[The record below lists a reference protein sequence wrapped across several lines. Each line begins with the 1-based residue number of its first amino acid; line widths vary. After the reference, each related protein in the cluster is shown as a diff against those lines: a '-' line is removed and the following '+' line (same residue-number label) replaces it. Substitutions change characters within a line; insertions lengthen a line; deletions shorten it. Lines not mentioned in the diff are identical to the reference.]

1 MSQREEPDQHPWTRL
16 RTQAREL
23 GRVPGLVVF
32 MALVALEAVVLWLVV
47 GWLVIELLTQR
58 PASPGGG
65 LAILALGVIA
75 AVWVSAITVGTVRL
89 RPWIRGGAVTW
100 QLVQIMVAVGCFQG
114 LYARPDV
121 GWAILLPSLVVI
133 VLAFTPK
140 IVAATSHPTE

>member
-16 RTQAREL
+16 RAQAREL
-23 GRVPGLVVF
+23 VRVPGLVVF
-32 MALVALEAVVLWLVV
+32 TALLALEAVVLWLLS
-47 GWLVIELLTQR
+47 GWLVFELLTEK
-58 PASPGGG
+58 PASLGGG
-65 LAILALGVIA
+65 LAILALAVIA

>member
-16 RTQAREL
+16 RAEAREL
-23 GRVPGLVVF
+23 VRVPGMVVF
-32 MALVALEAVVLWLVV
+32 VALLALEAVVLWLVA

-58 PASPGGG
+58 PASLGGG
-65 LAILALGVIA
+65 LAILALAVIA
-75 AVWVSAITVGTVRL
+75 AVWVSAITIGAVRR

-121 GWAILLPSLVVI
+121 GWALLLPSLVVI

>member
-1 MSQREEPDQHPWTRL
+1 MRAE
-16 RTQAREL
+16 AREL
-23 GRVPGLVVF
+23 VRVPGMVVF
-32 MALVALEAVVLWLVV
+32 VALLALEAVVLWLVA

-58 PASPGGG
+58 PASLGGG
-65 LAILALGVIA
+65 LAILALAVIA
-75 AVWVSAITVGTVRL
+75 AVWVSAITIGAVRR

-121 GWAILLPSLVVI
+121 GWALLLPSLVVI